1 MTRIPGR
8 PHGLALVDS
17 FSPTNSQFR
26 LGVFASRGRS
36 RSQHVCAAAMLPT
49 MISAIKES
57 KVDLMSFPS
66 SLAFRHKCSEVIGCP
81 PPQQQGF
88 RARTPPTSAGKSFCR
103 AFNFC
108 LRNHPKLTAESAEAV
123 D

>member
-1 MTRIPGR
+1 MLMPSLSIRG
-8 PHGLALVDS
+8 
-17 FSPTNSQFR
+17 
-26 LGVFASRGRS
+26 GVA
-36 RSQHVCAAAMLPT
+36 VCAAAMLPT

-88 RARTPPTSAGKSFCR
+88 RA
-103 AFNFC
+103 
-108 LRNHPKLTAESAEAV
+108 
-123 D
+123 